1 MEFKERLKDL
11 RETKELTQ
19 AQLAK
24 RLGVTRA
31 TISGY
36 ETKGNQPDQERLIL
50 LSDELE
56 VSIDYLIR
64 GEDIKVIYENQA
76 SHSESQLDQKVQHL
90 YKQLSSKHK
99 YELIEYMEYLM
110 FKDKKRKKQGVVK

>member
-36 ETKGNQPDQERLIL
+36 ETKGNQPDQERLIQ
-50 LSDELE
+50 LSDVLE

-64 GEDIKVIYENQA
+64 GEDLKVMYENQR
-76 SHSESQLDQKVQHL
+76 SHSEAQLDRKVQRL
-90 YKQLSSKHK
+90 CGQLSNKSK
-99 YELIEYMEYLM
+99 YELIEYMEYLK
-110 FKDKKRKKQGVVK
+110 FKNKKSKK